1 MNATIFVIREHES
14 IEYHFAV
21 EVCLDRDGDIEAL
34 VGEDV
39 PERYWSTRY
48 GGLEIEETGY
58 LKYSQGED
66 IELTEEEDEEARQTI
81 SDLERAWADERA
93 RLKAIFAP
101 ERRIDLE

>member
-21 EVCLDRDGDIEAL
+21 EVSLDVDGHVEAL

-58 LKYSQGED
+58 LKYSHGED
-66 IELTEEEDEEARQTI
+66 IELEPEEDEEAQQAI
-81 SDLERAWADERA
+81 ADLKKAWADERA

-101 ERRIDLE
+101 DRRADLD

>member
-21 EVCLDRDGDIEAL
+21 EVGRDVDGDIEAL

-66 IELTEEEDEEARQTI
+66 IELTDEEVDEAKQTI
-81 SDLERAWADERA
+81 ADLEKAWADERA

-101 ERRIDLE
+101 EGRGGCV

>member
-1 MNATIFVIREHES
+1 MRATIFVIREHES

-21 EVCLDRDGDIEAL
+21 EVTRDADGDIDAL

-39 PERYWSTRY
+39 PEKYWSTRY

-58 LKYSQGED
+58 LKYSEGED
-66 IELTEEEDEEARQTI
+66 IELTDEEVDEAKQTI
-81 SDLERAWADERA
+81 ADLEKSWADERA

-101 ERRIDLE
+101 ESQRAA